1 MVTWTQMYMPMG
13 GLGLSALVALIPIIF
28 FFVALAVLRLKG
40 HVAGAITLILSIL
53 IAIFAFKMPIDMAFA
68 AAGYG
73 FIYGLWP
80 IAWIIVAAVF
90 LYKLTVASG
99 QFDIIR
105 SSVISITD
113 DQRLQVLLI
122 GFSFGALLE
131 GAAGFGAP
139 VAITGALLVGLG
151 FKPLYAAGLCLI
163 ANTAPVAFGALGV
176 PILVAG
182 QVTGIDPFH
191 IGAMAGRQ
199 LPFLSVL
206 VPFWL
211 VAMMDGWKGVKET
224 WPAAL
229 VAGGSFAVTQFF
241 TSNYIGPEL
250 PDITSALV
258 SIVSLALFL
267 KVWRPKNTETAISMG
282 QSAGAMVVN
291 KPSSG
296 GPVPSEYS
304 LGQIIRAWSPFLILT
319 VLVTIWTMKPFKALF
334 APGGAFYSLVI
345 NFQIPHLHQQV
356 LKAAPIVAQ
365 PTPMDAVF
373 KFDPLSAGGTAIF
386 IAAIISIFILGVG
399 IKKGI
404 GVFAETPLTVPGA
417 TEVANNVL
425 ALYMQDRY
433 LGKMNRVADDITVA
447 PEYLEESNNQAW
459 ARGGAGDRLLMYA
472 QLKEWAEKNFDI
484 KKWYPDGTP
493 LPEFYS
499 EREGMKGWNLFQL
512 MHRKAR
518 GDEVSNDKFGGRNY
532 CAESNG
538 NTADT
543 LMLCASWVAQTDLS
557 EFFKKWNPGANAY
570 QLPGATEMSFEGGVS
585 QSAYNTLASLDL
597 PKPKQGP
604 ETINKVT
611 EYSMPAE

>member
-229 VAGGSFAVTQFF
+229 VAGEASL
-241 TSNYIGPEL
+241 SRSSL
-250 PDITSALV
+250 PLTILVRNCRILLALV

-345 NFQIPHLHQQV
+345 NFQIL
-356 LKAAPIVAQ
+356 I
-365 PTPMDAVF
+365 
-373 KFDPLSAGGTAIF
+373 
-386 IAAIISIFILGVG
+386 
-399 IKKGI
+399 
-404 GVFAETPLTVPGA
+404 
-417 TEVANNVL
+417 
-425 ALYMQDRY
+425 
-433 LGKMNRVADDITVA
+433 
-447 PEYLEESNNQAW
+447 
-459 ARGGAGDRLLMYA
+459 
-472 QLKEWAEKNFDI
+472 
-484 KKWYPDGTP
+484 
-493 LPEFYS
+493 
-499 EREGMKGWNLFQL
+499 
-512 MHRKAR
+512 
-518 GDEVSNDKFGGRNY
+518 
-532 CAESNG
+532 C
-538 NTADT
+538 
-543 LMLCASWVAQTDLS
+543 
-557 EFFKKWNPGANAY
+557 
-570 QLPGATEMSFEGGVS
+570 
-585 QSAYNTLASLDL
+585 
-597 PKPKQGP
+597 
-604 ETINKVT
+604 INKC
-611 EYSMPAE
+611 

>member
-199 LPFLSVL
+199 LPFLS
-206 VPFWL
+206 
-211 VAMMDGWKGVKET
+211 ADCDGRE
-224 WPAAL
+224 PEIASAD
-229 VAGGSFAVTQFF
+229 AGF
-241 TSNYIGPEL
+241 
-250 PDITSALV
+250 SALA
-258 SIVSLALFL
+258 SDPQQPF
-267 KVWRPKNTETAISMG
+267 RF
-282 QSAGAMVVN
+282 AGA
-291 KPSSG
+291 G
-296 GPVPSEYS
+296 
-304 LGQIIRAWSPFLILT
+304 
-319 VLVTIWTMKPFKALF
+319 
-334 APGGAFYSLVI
+334 
-345 NFQIPHLHQQV
+345 
-356 LKAAPIVAQ
+356 
-365 PTPMDAVF
+365 
-373 KFDPLSAGGTAIF
+373 
-386 IAAIISIFILGVG
+386 
-399 IKKGI
+399 
-404 GVFAETPLTVPGA
+404 
-417 TEVANNVL
+417 
-425 ALYMQDRY
+425 
-433 LGKMNRVADDITVA
+433 
-447 PEYLEESNNQAW
+447 
-459 ARGGAGDRLLMYA
+459 RGGLDALCRRRGRAG
-472 QLKEWAEKNFDI
+472 EC
-484 KKWYPDGTP
+484 
-493 LPEFYS
+493 
-499 EREGMKGWNLFQL
+499 
-512 MHRKAR
+512 H
-518 GDEVSNDKFGGRNY
+518 
-532 CAESNG
+532 
-538 NTADT
+538 
-543 LMLCASWVAQTDLS
+543 
-557 EFFKKWNPGANAY
+557 
-570 QLPGATEMSFEGGVS
+570 
-585 QSAYNTLASLDL
+585 
-597 PKPKQGP
+597 
-604 ETINKVT
+604 
-611 EYSMPAE
+611 

>member
-131 GAAGFGAP
+131 GAAGFGARWRLP
-139 VAITGALLVGLG
+139 VRCWW
-151 FKPLYAAGLCLI
+151 AGLQTVIRGGAVSDCQYC
-163 ANTAPVAFGALGV
+163 AVAFGALGV

-229 VAGGSFAVTQFF
+229 VAGEA
-241 TSNYIGPEL
+241 
-250 PDITSALV
+250 
-258 SIVSLALFL
+258 SLS
-267 KVWRPKNTETAISMG
+267 R
-282 QSAGAMVVN
+282 
-291 KPSSG
+291 SS
-296 GPVPSEYS
+296 
-304 LGQIIRAWSPFLILT
+304 L
-319 VLVTIWTMKPFKALF
+319 
-334 APGGAFYSLVI
+334 
-345 NFQIPHLHQQV
+345 
-356 LKAAPIVAQ
+356 
-365 PTPMDAVF
+365 
-373 KFDPLSAGGTAIF
+373 
-386 IAAIISIFILGVG
+386 
-399 IKKGI
+399 
-404 GVFAETPLTVPGA
+404 PLTILVR
-417 TEVANNVL
+417 NC
-425 ALYMQDRY
+425 R
-433 LGKMNRVADDITVA
+433 I
-447 PEYLEESNNQAW
+447 
-459 ARGGAGDRLLMYA
+459 LLRR
-472 QLKEWAEKNFDI
+472 W
-484 KKWYPDGTP
+484 
-493 LPEFYS
+493 
-499 EREGMKGWNLFQL
+499 
-512 MHRKAR
+512 
-518 GDEVSNDKFGGRNY
+518 
-532 CAESNG
+532 
-538 NTADT
+538 
-543 LMLCASWVAQTDLS
+543 
-557 EFFKKWNPGANAY
+557 
-570 QLPGATEMSFEGGVS
+570 
-585 QSAYNTLASLDL
+585 
-597 PKPKQGP
+597 
-604 ETINKVT
+604 
-611 EYSMPAE
+611 

>member
-131 GAAGFGAP
+131 GGWLWCAGGDYRCAAGGP
-139 VAITGALLVGLG
+139 G

-176 PILVAG
+176 LILVAG

-229 VAGGSFAVTQFF
+229 VAGEA
-241 TSNYIGPEL
+241 
-250 PDITSALV
+250 
-258 SIVSLALFL
+258 SLSL
-267 KVWRPKNTETAISMG
+267 
-282 QSAGAMVVN
+282 
-291 KPSSG
+291 SS
-296 GPVPSEYS
+296 
-304 LGQIIRAWSPFLILT
+304 L
-319 VLVTIWTMKPFKALF
+319 
-334 APGGAFYSLVI
+334 
-345 NFQIPHLHQQV
+345 
-356 LKAAPIVAQ
+356 
-365 PTPMDAVF
+365 
-373 KFDPLSAGGTAIF
+373 
-386 IAAIISIFILGVG
+386 
-399 IKKGI
+399 
-404 GVFAETPLTVPGA
+404 PLTILVR
-417 TEVANNVL
+417 T
-425 ALYMQDRY
+425 
-433 LGKMNRVADDITVA
+433 
-447 PEYLEESNNQAW
+447 
-459 ARGGAGDRLLMYA
+459 AGYYWR
-472 QLKEWAEKNFDI
+472 W
-484 KKWYPDGTP
+484 
-493 LPEFYS
+493 
-499 EREGMKGWNLFQL
+499 
-512 MHRKAR
+512 
-518 GDEVSNDKFGGRNY
+518 
-532 CAESNG
+532 
-538 NTADT
+538 
-543 LMLCASWVAQTDLS
+543 
-557 EFFKKWNPGANAY
+557 
-570 QLPGATEMSFEGGVS
+570 
-585 QSAYNTLASLDL
+585 
-597 PKPKQGP
+597 
-604 ETINKVT
+604 
-611 EYSMPAE
+611 

>member
-1 MVTWTQMYMPMG
+1 MVTWTQMYMPMGGLGLSALVALIPIIFFFVALAMG

-282 QSAGAMVVN
+282 QSSLALFLKVWRPKNTETAISMGQSAGAMVVN

-404 GVFAETPLTVPGA
+404 GVFAETLISLKWPILSIGM
-417 TEVANNVL
+417 VL
-425 ALYMQDRY
+425 AFAFVTNYSGMSTTLALVLAGTGVMFPFFSPFLGWLGVFLTGSDTSSNALFGSLQSTTAQQINVSDT
-433 LGKMNRVADDITVA
+433 LLVAANTSGGVTGKMISPQSIAVACAATGMVGRESELFRYTVKHSLIFASVIGVIT
-447 PEYLEESNNQAW
+447 LLQA
-459 ARGGAGDRLLMYA
+459 YV
-472 QLKEWAEKNFDI
+472 F
-484 KKWYPDGTP
+484 T
-493 LPEFYS
+493 
-499 EREGMKGWNLFQL
+499 GML
-512 MHRKAR
+512 
-518 GDEVSNDKFGGRNY
+518 VS
-532 CAESNG
+532 
-538 NTADT
+538 
-543 LMLCASWVAQTDLS
+543 
-557 EFFKKWNPGANAY
+557 
-570 QLPGATEMSFEGGVS
+570 
-585 QSAYNTLASLDL
+585 
-597 PKPKQGP
+597 
-604 ETINKVT
+604 
-611 EYSMPAE
+611 